1 MLMQAPGQRFAD
13 RQAAGDVLGDALSH
27 YCGADVLVLGLPR
40 GGVVVAARVAEE
52 LDGELDVIVARKLP
66 SPISQELAIGA
77 VTPDGE
83 RHLNEGV
90 ISELG
95 VSDVFLEAVTQVQR
109 EEAGKRERELRGTR
123 PAPRIEGR
131 IVVLVDDGLA
141 TGATMH
147 AAVQSVRKRKPAH
160 LIVAVPVG
168 SREACESLAA
178 EADEVVCPWRP
189 EPFGAVGL
197 YYENF
202 AQTSEADVQEILRR
216 SPAMKSV
223 EPW

>member
-1 MLMQAPGQRFAD
+1 MLMQARAGRFAD
-13 RQAAGDVLGDALSH
+13 RHAAGDWLADALAH
-27 YCGADVLVLGLPR
+27 YRGADVLVLGLPR

-52 LDGELDVIVARKLP
+52 LDGELDVIVTRKLP

-77 VTPDGE
+77 VTADGE
-83 RHLNEGV
+83 RYLNEGV

-95 VSDVFLEAVTQVQR
+95 VSDVFLDAVTHVHR
-109 EEAGKRERELRGTR
+109 DEARKREAELRGMR
-123 PAPRIEGR
+123 PAPRIRGR

-147 AAVQSVRKRKPAH
+147 AAVQSVRKQKPAH

-168 SREACESLAA
+168 AREACESLAA
-178 EADEVVCPWRP
+178 QVDEMVCPWQP
-189 EPFGAVGL
+189 DPFGAVGL

-202 AQTSEADVQEILRR
+202 AQTSDAEVREILTR